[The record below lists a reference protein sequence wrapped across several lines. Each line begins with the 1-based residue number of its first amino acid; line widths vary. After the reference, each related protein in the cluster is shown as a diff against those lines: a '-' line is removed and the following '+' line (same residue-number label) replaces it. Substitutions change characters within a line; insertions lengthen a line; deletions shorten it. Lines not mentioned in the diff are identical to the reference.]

1 MILSSG
7 TKRPKIHSSAYV
19 APSATIS
26 GDVTIGAESAIL
38 HGAVITA
45 EGAPV
50 TIGAHT
56 VVMENAVLRASG
68 GSVLQY
74 PLSIGDRCIV
84 GPHAYIAGATI
95 GNGCFIASGAR
106 IFNGATLEDAS
117 GVALEG
123 IVHVKARLK
132 AGASVPMLHIAYGD
146 PATVAPPEKAPEIA
160 AKLDFYADVFNLD
173 PGEDVRARAAE
184 TYAKFLRKTHAQD
197 AALEEH
203 RTVYPDRS
211 RGIKPPPSL
220 GSARGKLRSGDEP
233 PPTQATQV
241 DKVVDV
247 MMLELEEMEER
258 RRQAIKRQK
267 GG

>member
-1 MILSSG
+1 VILSSG

-26 GDVTIGAESAIL
+26 GDVTIGAESAVL

-74 PLSIGDRCIV
+74 PLAVGDRCIV
-84 GPHAYIAGATI
+84 GPHAYVAGATI
-95 GNGCFIASGAR
+95 GNGCFVASGAR
-106 IFNGATLEDAS
+106 IFNGATLEDGS
-117 GVALEG
+117 GVALQG

-146 PATVAPPEKAPEIA
+146 PATIAPPEKAPTLH
-160 AKLDFYADVFNLD
+160 AKIDFYADVFNLE
-173 PGEDVRARAAE
+173 PGDDVRARAAQ

-197 AALEEH
+197 VALEEH
-203 RTVYPDRS
+203 RNV
-211 RGIKPPPSL
+211 KPAPQ
-220 GSARGKLRSGDEP
+220 GSPRIKLRAGEEP
-233 PPTQATQV
+233 PPTQATEV

-247 MMLELEEMEER
+247 MMLELEEMEQR

>member
-26 GDVTIGAESAIL
+26 GDVTIGADSAVL

-50 TIGAHT
+50 TVGAQC
-56 VVMENAVLRASG
+56 VIMENAVLKASG
-68 GSVLQY
+68 GSALQF
-74 PLSIGDRCIV
+74 PLTIGDSCIV
-84 GPHAYIAGATI
+84 GPHAYVVGATI
-95 GNGCFIASGAR
+95 GEGCFLAAGSKV
-106 IFNGATLEDAS
+106 FNGATLEKGS
-117 GVALEG
+117 GVALGG
-123 IVHVKARLK
+123 IVHVKTRLR
-132 AGASVPMLHIAYGD
+132 AGESVPMQHVASGD
-146 PATVAPPEKAPEIA
+146 PATIVPPARAPEVH
-160 AKLDFYADVFNLD
+160 AKMNFYEDVFNLEPSD
-173 PGEDVRARAAE
+173 DVRAQAAQ

-203 RTVYPDRS
+203 RNV
-211 RGIKPPPSL
+211 KPQP
-220 GSARGKLRSGDEP
+220 RRRSGEEP

-247 MMLELEEMEER
+247 MMLELEEMEHR
-258 RRQAIKRQK
+258 RQQAIKRQK